1 MPWLSF
7 VAFKLNWL
15 AAFFWGAEAELL
27 MLLGI
32 VALIALQSY
41 RFGYA
46 VLLPCALLA
55 GLGIAAD
62 WLLVWLELLSFKQPG
77 LPLFMALLW
86 VSFALLLPS
95 ILALGRTLLLL
106 VVGIMGPVSY
116 YLANLAEVLSLQPS
130 SELTAV
136 LLLPLW
142 TGLACL
148 ALYLLEP
155 RHA

>member
-7 VAFKLNWL
+7 VAFKFNWL
-15 AAFFWGAEAELL
+15 AAFFWGAQAELL

-32 VALIALQSY
+32 VALTGLQAY

-55 GLGIAAD
+55 ALGIAAD
-62 WLLVWLELLSFKQPG
+62 GVLVWLELLSFNQSG

-86 VSFALLLPS
+86 ISFALLLPS
-95 ILALGRTLLLL
+95 LLALGRTCLLL
-106 VVGIMGPVSY
+106 VVGLMGPVSY

-130 SELTAV
+130 SELTAM

-142 TGLACL
+142 GGFACL

-155 RHA
+155 RDA

>member
-1 MPWLSF
+1 
-7 VAFKLNWL
+7 
-15 AAFFWGAEAELL
+15 
-27 MLLGI
+27 
-32 VALIALQSY
+32 
-41 RFGYA
+41 
-46 VLLPCALLA
+46 
-55 GLGIAAD
+55 
-62 WLLVWLELLSFKQPG
+62 LVWLELLSFKQPG

-95 ILALGRTLLLL
+95 LLALGRTLLLV